1 MPRHM
6 HNQCVPLPQL
16 IRDLVKGLQD
26 VGACRWLSIGETI
39 GKKADIRTGEPALK
53 QYLAHQEHIVARS
66 RRARDGSWQSRVVRD
81 ADQQRVHL
89 RSGGAKCKGRYQD
102 DYEARELH

>member
-6 HNQCVPLPQL
+6 KNQCVPSPQL

-26 VGACRWLSIGETI
+26 VGARRWLGVSETI
-39 GKKADIRTGEPALK
+39 GKKANIRTAEPALK
-53 QYLAHQEHIVARS
+53 QHLAHQEHIVARS
-66 RRARDGSWQSRVVRD
+66 RCARDGRWKSRVVRD
-81 ADQQRVHL
+81 ADQQRMHL
-89 RSGGAKCKGRYQD
+89 RSGGAKCKRRYQE